1 MSCLRT
7 SGPKILIPAL
17 LLALLPGL
25 SHAAAAGRVVFAAG
39 APQATDAA
47 GAARNLKRGDDV
59 FSGETL
65 ATDAAGRLQVSFAD
79 GAYISLQPASTYV
92 IEQYQYDGK
101 QDGSEKAV
109 YRLLKGGVRA
119 LTGAIGKQ
127 HPDNYRVE
135 TPVATIGIRGSGHN
149 SRICAGDCPGHG
161 DGLYHNTWRGL
172 TYVKNNVDQRDV
184 PRGRGVYVA
193 ALNLPIQFLDQPPGL
208 TAVDTGAQREE
219 DQEEKEDVEE
229 RFQVGDQRDDEGNQ
243 IIVTEE
249 EEPPPPPP
257 PPPEETSTV
266 ITGIGFQGVAPDDES
281 SDNVDTFSYN
291 DLKLFVRDSDNAPV
305 GFLGMIEEDDGD
317 GVEILEL
324 ATIDP
329 DAVLAGND
337 AAAVDTAAS
346 LLAIADPEA
355 VAFFNE
361 NPAHAEDVFSNGE
374 LGLGRWTGGRIL
386 VVSEDGETDVPD
398 FTGFQ
403 SAHFIY
409 GPQPTSFP
417 TGGTATYDFLVGTR
431 STSVSGATIGEGVTD
446 GMIFVDFS
454 TSTAGLEMDVTH
466 DSVNYLVSGNL
477 IIDPVEHSVTDSF
490 VQAFPETTV
499 AGCTPYCPTLI
510 DGGFAGPDAGGVP
523 KYIGF
528 GYDIQNTLDVITGVA
543 GFQVQ
548 SPDGGP

>member
-1 MSCLRT
+1 MSRYVSAKT
-7 SGPKILIPAL
+7 LIGAL

-25 SHAAAAGRVVFAAG
+25 CQAAAAGRVVFSAGTPNATDPAG
-39 APQATDAA
+39 ASRA
-47 GAARNLKRGDDV
+47 LKRGDDV

-65 ATDAAGRLQVSFAD
+65 ATNAGGRLQVSFAD
-79 GAYISLQPASTYV
+79 GAYISLQPDSTYV
-92 IEQYQYDGK
+92 IEQYQYAGQ

-127 HPDNYRVE
+127 HPDAYRVE

-149 SRICAGDCPGHG
+149 SRICAGDCAGRD

-172 TYVKNNVDQRDV
+172 TYVKNNVDERDV
-184 PRGRGVYVA
+184 PRGRGVFVA
-193 ALNLPIQFLDQPPGL
+193 GLDMPIRFLDQPPGL
-208 TAVDTGAQREE
+208 TAVDTGGKREE
-219 DQEEKEDVEE
+219 EQEEEEEVEE
-229 RFQVGDQRDDEGNQ
+229 RFQVGDQRDEEGNQ

-257 PPPEETSTV
+257 PPPDETSTV

-281 SDNVDTFSYN
+281 PDSVDSFSYT
-291 DLKLFVRDSDNAPV
+291 DLKLFVRDSDKAPA
-305 GFLGMIEEDDGD
+305 GFLGVLDEE
-317 GVEILEL
+317 ELLEL

-337 AAAVDTAAS
+337 ATAVDMASS
-346 LLAIADPEA
+346 LLAIADPAA
-355 VAFFNE
+355 VAFFEE

-374 LGLGRWTGGRIL
+374 LGMGRWTGGRVL

-398 FTGFQ
+398 FTGYQ

-409 GPQPTSFP
+409 GPRPTSFP
-417 TGGTATYDFLVGTR
+417 TGGTATYDFLAGTK
-431 STSVSGATIGEGVTD
+431 STSASGATIGEGVT
-446 GMIFVDFS
+446 GGFIQVNFGS
-454 TSTAGLEMDVTH
+454 AEALLEMDVTH
-466 DSVNYLVSGNL
+466 DSVDYLVAGEL
-477 IIDPVEHSVTDSF
+477 VVDPVEQSITDTDVS
-490 VQAFPETTV
+490 AFPATTV
-499 AGCTPYCPTLI
+499 SGCSPSCPTFI

-528 GYDIQNTLDVITGVA
+528 EYDIQNTLDVITGVA